1 MPARKA
7 TATSREE
14 ANNLRKRLST
24 LSDRI
29 LILENDL
36 KRTQERIQEDMT
48 RLIKMVQK
56 GKQK

>member
-1 MPARKA
+1 MPARKT
-7 TATSREE
+7 TAASREE

-36 KRTQERIQEDMT
+36 KSTQMRIQKDMT
-48 RLIKMVQK
+48 RLIKMVQE
-56 GKQK
+56 GK